1 MKGFWVAGALVAG
14 LLVPAFSGLA
24 QTQTPAPPA
33 PSATP
38 AAPAMSPATAP
49 SPVPAPPSKPAAA
62 PAVQTPAPATSGA
75 QAPPPPGPPPGL
87 KLAPG
92 PNEPDR
98 GVPGLPTDATTV
110 RLDVPARPVAEF
122 TAKATWD
129 EAFKVIKDT
138 QEKVKAAVT
147 KAGLKV
153 AGHPIAVFTQEDNKG
168 FTFTAMLP
176 LDPSVRGMPGDGVTL
191 GQSPAGKAIKFQHR
205 GAYDDIDS
213 TYDLITAYLD
223 EKNLEAQD
231 FFVEEYLTPLT
242 SAEDPYLAVDIYVFL
257 KP

>member
-1 MKGFWVAGALVAG
+1 MRGFWVGCVFGAG
-14 LLVPAFSGLA
+14 LFVFALPGNA

-33 PSATP
+33 PAATP
-38 AAPAMSPATAP
+38 TAPPAAAPTAP
-49 SPVPAPPSKPAAA
+49 SSPSPTSPKPAPPSA
-62 PAVQTPAPATSGA
+62 PGA
-75 QAPPPPGPPPGL
+75 PPPGPPPGL

-92 PNEPDR
+92 PNEPDQ
-98 GVPGLPTDATTV
+98 GVPGLPSDATTV
-110 RLDVPARPVAEF
+110 TLDVPARPVAQL
-122 TAKATWD
+122 TATATWD

-138 QEKVKAAVT
+138 QERLKAAVDKT
-147 KAGLKV
+147 GLKI
-153 AGHPIAVFTQEDNKG
+153 AGHAVSVFTQEDSKG

-176 LDPSVRGMPGDGVTL
+176 LDPGAKVTPGDGVTL

-223 EKNLEAQD
+223 EKNLEAKD

-242 SAEDPYLAVDIYVFL
+242 SGEDPYLAVDIYVFL